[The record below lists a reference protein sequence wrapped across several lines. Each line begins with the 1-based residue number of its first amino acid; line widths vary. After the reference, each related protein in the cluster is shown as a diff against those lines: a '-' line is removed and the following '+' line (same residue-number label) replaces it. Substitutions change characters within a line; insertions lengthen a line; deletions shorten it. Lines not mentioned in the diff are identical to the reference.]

1 MTYGIRIYKPNGQVS
16 YDTDMVT
23 WNQLG
28 VISFSRNQAFSTSI
42 PQTANKETLLMCFF
56 VDAPPIDREAHA
68 PLYALNG
75 GTFSVY
81 PGFSGTS
88 EAVAVVGLI
97 R

>member
-23 WNQLG
+23 WNQLS
-28 VISFSRNQAFSTSI
+28 VINFPRNYSFFI
-42 PQTANKETLLMCFF
+42 PMPAAAGKETLLMCFF

-68 PLYALNG
+68 PIYSLNG
-75 GTFSVY
+75 GVLSVY
-81 PGFSGTS
+81 RGSSGTS
-88 EAVAVVGLI
+88 ESVAIVGLA

>member
-28 VISFSRNQAFSTSI
+28 VISFPRNYSFSAPI
-42 PQTANKETLLMCFF
+42 PAAAGKETLLMCFF

-68 PLYALNG
+68 PIYSLNG

-88 EAVAVVGLI
+88 EPVAFIGLV